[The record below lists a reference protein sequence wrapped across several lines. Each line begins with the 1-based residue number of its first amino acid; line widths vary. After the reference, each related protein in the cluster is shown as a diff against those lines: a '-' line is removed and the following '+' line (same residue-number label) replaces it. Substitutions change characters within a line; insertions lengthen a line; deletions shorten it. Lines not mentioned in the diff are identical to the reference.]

1 MAQKTGYSKA
11 QIGLHWAIAA
21 LIGVNY
27 IVSDD
32 MGHSFDATL
41 EGKTPEGLTSTVH
54 IYVGLLVLALV
65 VLRMVVRR
73 LQGAPDAI
81 PSDKPLMDMAA
92 GRVQSEPINNLTEK
106 YRKSVA
112 QIILRWNIDRGCL
125 PLPKTKNVQRLQENF
140 EVFDFELTGEEVDAI
155 SSLNF
160 DYQYIVESKTCP
172 EI

>member
-92 GRVQSEPINNLTEK
+92 RLTHKALYILMFVGPALGAFTWFRGVGATADLHVYAIN
-106 YRKSVA
+106 A
-112 QIILRWNIDRGCL
+112 MMILIGL
-125 PLPKTKNVQRLQENF
+125 HAAAALF
-140 EVFDFELTGEEVDAI
+140 H
-155 SSLNF
+155 
-160 DYQYIVESKTCP
+160 QYIIKDGLLMRMLRP
-172 EI
+172 N